1 MKSLP
6 YYLLPLLLLIFFT
19 ACNSTKELKKEET
32 NSTIECIEENLTT
45 SETKSTTKST
55 KDKKTIRETIKR
67 KGCKIDINHKSRL
80 EQALERYLE
89 ALQNFDTEAIVNM
102 TYPRLFSVINP
113 ELFRQYLSTM
123 INSNDIQITSYTT
136 TPPQRSAIRRFSN
149 GTEFAQIGYNS
160 TIALQFL
167 NPNLYASR
175 EQMNYLYDVE
185 INKFGEGNV
194 VIDLDNRVLRVTKP
208 ERLLAIKEQGS
219 EWKFIGDDARYR
231 KFFPRFM
238 PPEIL
243 QNIE

>member
-1 MKSLP
+1 MKSLK

-32 NSTIECIEENLTT
+32 NSTVECIEENLTT
-45 SETKSTTKST
+45 SETKRTNNKTKTTKS
-55 KDKKTIRETIKR
+55 R
-67 KGCKIDINHKSRL
+67 GCKIDINHKNSL
-80 EQALERYLE
+80 EQALKHYLE
-89 ALQNFDTEAIVNM
+89 ALQNFDTDAIVNM
-102 TYPRLFSVINP
+102 TYPRLFSVINR
-113 ELFRQYLSTM
+113 ELFQQYLSTM

-136 TPPQRSAIRRFSN
+136 TPPQRSSIRRFSN

-160 TIALQFL
+160 TISLQFL

-175 EQMNYLYDVE
+175 EQMSYLYDVE

-208 ERLLAIKEQGS
+208 ERLLAIKEQGG

>member
-1 MKSLP
+1 MKSLQ

-19 ACNSTKELKKEET
+19 ACNSTKALKKEET
-32 NSTIECIEENLTT
+32 NSTVECIEENI
-45 SETKSTTKST
+45 TTKPVNKTTTT
-55 KDKKTIRETIKR
+55 KRIEERKTIKSR
-67 KGCKIDINHKSRL
+67 GCKININHKSRL
-80 EQALERYLE
+80 EQALDLYLE
-89 ALQNFDTEAIVNM
+89 ALHNFDTDAIVNM

-123 INSNDIQITSYTT
+123 INSTDIQISSYTT
-136 TPPQRSAIRRFSN
+136 TPPEVSAIRRFSN

-160 TIALQFL
+160 TITLQFL
-167 NPNLYASR
+167 NPNLYGSR

-185 INKFGEGNV
+185 INKFGEENV
-194 VIDLDNRVLRVTKP
+194 FIDVNNRVLRVTKP
-208 ERLLAIKEQGS
+208 ERLLAIKEQGR